1 MTKKEKNK
9 LEIHGGKETLKISS
23 EHNQDENTSTT
34 KEVIHYKRG
43 YMALEKENKKVDNH
57 SNCETKPVSQEEFDR
72 MLKIALNTPPRKRTK
87 KDRNKVVR
95 N

>member
-9 LEIHGGKETLKISS
+9 LEIHGGEENVKISS
-23 EHNQDENTSTT
+23 EHNQDENAPT
-34 KEVIHYKRG
+34 KEEVIHHKRG

-72 MLKIALNTPPRKRTK
+72 MLMIALNTPPRKRTK
-87 KDRNKVVR
+87 KDRSKS
-95 N
+95 